1 MAFPPSPQP
10 MNAKTSSIWGGRFS
24 ATPAE
29 LLQDINVSLDVDK
42 KMVNEDIEASLAH
55 AEMLKAC
62 GILSPEDYQA
72 ICQGMHTIM
81 VEIAEGRFPFRREL
95 EDIHMNIESRLKTLI
110 GDAAGR
116 LHTARSRNDQVVT
129 DFRMVLRRACETLQD
144 LLKDLQ
150 KQLHQKARDH
160 TETLM
165 PGYTHLQIAQPVSLA
180 HHLLAYMEMFGRDR
194 LRFADCAR
202 RFNECPL
209 GAAAL
214 AGTSFPIDRHK
225 TAEALGFDRPMAN
238 SMDAVSARDFVQE
251 FLAAATI
258 ASTHLS
264 RLGEELVLWASPH
277 FAFVDLGDTF
287 STGSS
292 IMPQKRNPDAAEL
305 LRGKIGGLLG
315 AFTQMTTILKGL
327 PLTYSKDLQ
336 DDKDLTFRAIDT
348 LSLCLRVAAA
358 MIQDMKP
365 KPEAMA
371 IWAQQGFSTATDL
384 ADYLVQTFGLPF
396 REAHH
401 ITGRIVQM
409 AEHNGCDLPDLTLE
423 TLQGVY
429 PALTSDVF
437 TVLSAKA
444 SLNRRTSFG
453 GAAPVRVQEALKDAE
468 GRWLS

>member
-1 MAFPPSPQP
+1 MATPPSSPS
-10 MNAKTSSIWGGRFS
+10 METKTSSIWGGRFS
-24 ATPAE
+24 RSPDE
-29 LLQDINVSLDVDK
+29 LLQEINVSLDVDK
-42 KMVNEDIEASLAH
+42 RMVNEDIEASLAH
-55 AEMLKAC
+55 AEMLRTC

-72 ICQGMHTIM
+72 ICQGMHTII
-81 VEIAEGRFPFRREL
+81 VEIAEGRFPFRRDL

-129 DFRMVLRRACETLQD
+129 DFRMVLRRACETLVD
-144 LLKDLQ
+144 LLRDLQ
-150 KQLHQKARDH
+150 RQLHQKATNH

-180 HHLLAYMEMFGRDR
+180 HHLLAYVEMFGRDR
-194 LRFADCAR
+194 LRFTDCAR
-202 RFNECPL
+202 RLNECPL

-214 AGTSFPIDRHK
+214 AGTSFPIDRYK

-258 ASTHLS
+258 AATHLS

-305 LRGKIGGLLG
+305 LRAKIGGLLG
-315 AFTQMTTILKGL
+315 AFTHITTILKGL

-336 DDKDLTFRAIDT
+336 DDKDITFRAIDT
-348 LSLCLRVAAA
+348 LSLGLRVAAA
-358 MIQDMKP
+358 MIQDMKA
-365 KPEAMA
+365 KPETMA
-371 IWAQQGFSTATDL
+371 AWAQRGFSTATDL

-396 REAHH
+396 RDAHH
-401 ITGRIVQM
+401 ITGRVVHI
-409 AEHNGCDLPDLTLE
+409 AEINGCDLADLTLD
-423 TLQGVY
+423 TLQGIY
-429 PALTSDVF
+429 PPITSDVY
-437 TVLSAKA
+437 TVLSAKT
-444 SLNRRTSFG
+444 SLHRRISLG
-453 GAAPVRVQEALKDAE
+453 GTAPARVWEALAE
-468 GRWLS
+468 AEMRWLA

>member
-1 MAFPPSPQP
+1 MQAQ
-10 MNAKTSSIWGGRFS
+10 TSTIWGGRFS
-24 ATPAE
+24 TSPAE
-29 LLQDINVSLDVDK
+29 LLQEINISLDVDK

-55 AEMLKAC
+55 AEMLRTC

-81 VEIAEGRFPFRREL
+81 VEIAEGRFPFRRDL

-129 DFRMVLRRACETLQD
+129 DFRMVLRRACETLMN
-144 LLKDLQ
+144 LLRDLQ
-150 KQLHQKARDH
+150 RQCHQKAREH
-160 TETLM
+160 TQTLM
-165 PGYTHLQIAQPVSLA
+165 PGYTHLQIAQPVSFA
-180 HHLLAYMEMFGRDR
+180 HHLLAYVEMFGRDR

-202 RFNECPL
+202 RLNECPL

-214 AGTSFPIDRHK
+214 AGTSFPIDRRQ

-258 ASTHLS
+258 TGTHLS

-305 LRGKIGGLLG
+305 LRAKIGGLLG
-315 AFTQMTTILKGL
+315 AFTHITTILKGL

-336 DDKDLTFRAIDT
+336 DDKDITFRAIDT

-358 MIQDMKP
+358 MIQDMQP
-365 KPEAMA
+365 KPDAMA
-371 IWAQQGFSTATDL
+371 IWAQRGFSTATDL

-396 REAHH
+396 RDAHH
-401 ITGRIVQM
+401 ITGRMVHI
-409 AEHNGCDLPDLTLE
+409 AETNGCDLADLTLDS
-423 TLQGVY
+423 LQSIYPPITADVY
-429 PALTSDVF
+429 
-437 TVLSAKA
+437 TVLGAKA
-444 SLNRRTSFG
+444 SLHRRISLG
-453 GAAPVRVQEALKDAE
+453 GAAPARVQEALAE
-468 GRWLS
+468 AEERWLA